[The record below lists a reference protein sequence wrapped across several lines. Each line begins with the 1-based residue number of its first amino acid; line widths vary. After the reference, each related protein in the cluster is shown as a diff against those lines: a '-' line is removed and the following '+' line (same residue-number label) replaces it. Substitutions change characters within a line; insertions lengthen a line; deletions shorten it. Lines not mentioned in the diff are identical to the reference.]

1 MYKISVIVPVY
12 NSEKYLKR
20 CVESV
25 INQTYQDW
33 ELLLIDDGSTDHSG
47 KMCDQY
53 AALDMRI
60 KTVHQENARIGAA
73 RNRGLDMA
81 TGDYITFIDSD
92 DYIEPDTYETAIML
106 MKENDADL
114 VQWDCEYFY
123 ENNKK
128 AYDMNRTKTENV
140 KDAVIV
146 ADSIQA
152 MRMCVM
158 RERGDERFNNIQMC
172 SHCVW
177 TKLGKKEIFDGV
189 RFPVGKEYE
198 DEAML
203 HYLYY
208 NAKKTIFVNR
218 RFSHYML
225 RDNSTVHTMPLKGT
239 VDHVDAYDDRIR
251 LVEKMG
257 NLELIQCAYNH
268 YELCYIQCYIRATQ
282 EKNAAVCNDM
292 LRRAKKLYQE
302 KAKYLSWQDRMITH
316 LFVLAPKILTFIY
329 GIYRKKKG

>member
-1 MYKISVIVPVY
+1 MTKISVIIPVY
-12 NSEKYLKR
+12 NSEKYLAR

-33 ELLLIDDGSTDHSG
+33 EMLLIDDGSTDKSG

-53 AALDMRI
+53 ASSDVRI
-60 KTVHQENARIGAA
+60 KTVHQKNARIGAA

-81 TGDYITFIDSD
+81 SGDYITFIDSD
-92 DYIEPDTYETAIML
+92 DFIEPDTYETAIML
-106 MKENDADL
+106 AKKYDADL

-123 ENNKK
+123 DNDRN
-128 AYDMNRTKTENV
+128 ADDMNRPKAEDTV
-140 KDAVIV
+140 VI
-146 ADSIQA
+146 ADRVQA

-158 RERGDERFNNIQMC
+158 RERGDKRFNNIQMC

-177 TKLGKKEIFDGV
+177 TKLGRKEVFDGV

-198 DEAML
+198 DEAIL

-208 NAKKTIFVNR
+208 NANKTVFTNR
-218 RFSHYML
+218 RFSHYLL

-239 VDHVDAYDDRIR
+239 VDHVDAYDDRVE

-257 NLELIQCAYNH
+257 NLELTKCAYNH
-268 YELCYIQCYIRATQ
+268 YQLSYIQCYTRAMK
-282 EKNAAVCNDM
+282 EKNTSVCQDM
-292 LRRAKKLYQE
+292 LGRAKKLSHE
-302 KAKYLSWQDRMITH
+302 KAEYLSTLDKMITI
-316 LFVLAPKILTFIY
+316 LFVTVPRLVSFAY
-329 GIYRKKKG
+329 DMYRKMKE